1 VSLGGELDLTVAS
14 GVDLNSLAGETFK
27 LFDWT
32 GVHPTGQFNIVGDPG
47 WDTSHLYTSGEVT
60 FVHEPSAIV
69 LLGVGALCVLAHVW
83 RRRKNGSRA
92 HR

>member
-1 VSLGGELDLTVAS
+1 MQGHGKVGLRSARRTREQEGRRKIAAVYGRFRASGIPVSLGGELDLTVAS

-47 WDTSHLYTSGEVT
+47 
-60 FVHEPSAIV
+60 
-69 LLGVGALCVLAHVW
+69 
-83 RRRKNGSRA
+83 
-92 HR
+92 